1 MQQKWRLAAVCGSG
15 VVCSDDLNLLG
26 HGFSA
31 SCGTFSNHGFDV
43 SLFFFFFFFFFKN
56 SQNRP
61 FPIIL
66 LLVASNNLFVG

>member
-43 SLFFFFFFFFFKN
+43 SLFFFFFFFF
-56 SQNRP
+56 
-61 FPIIL
+61 
-66 LLVASNNLFVG
+66 